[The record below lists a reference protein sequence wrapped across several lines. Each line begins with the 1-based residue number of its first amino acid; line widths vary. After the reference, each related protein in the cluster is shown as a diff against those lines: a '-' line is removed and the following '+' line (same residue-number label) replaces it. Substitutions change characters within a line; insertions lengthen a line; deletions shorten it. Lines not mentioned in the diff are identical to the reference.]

1 MPSCTSLNL
10 FTFYYLLWNLN
21 KILFFFF
28 FFPFNNISQA
38 FPLLLEQRA
47 WNVRICLELN
57 IFFHFL
63 LMTLF
68 SVYPEIVVKIHC
80 KSKQQCSEKFVLSEI
95 GHVQRIVITQ
105 FPCWCRLC
113 TIMKYILHLMIPKQL
128 SNCHSTDKSLCSRT
142 FKAAAGSPHFPAEI
156 INRMQI
162 HQLNK
167 HQVFVPKLFLSGRS
181 QLIHCP
187 NILTYSYYF
196 SIKKNKIN
204 SMTCLSLFTLKY
216 HKVEPYFWMNL
227 LYWCRWETLASG
239 LWLLTPVKIAEHSV
253 KDHGWKIRFH
263 YAWVAKSIY
272 FYLRTGSWKQNKT
285 KQKQQQ
291 QQPTHQINTQLPS
304 RITVSF
310 TSDGCMWFYF

>member
-1 MPSCTSLNL
+1 MVLNL
-10 FTFYYLLWNLN
+10 FIFLACICFMIQFYFIFYAKLYFSEFIYILLF
-21 KILFFFF
+21 IMESQQDTFFF
-28 FFPFNNISQA
+28 FFPFNNMSQA

-57 IFFHFL
+57 TFFHFL

-95 GHVQRIVITQ
+95 GHVQCIVITQ

-142 FKAAAGSPHFPAEI
+142 FKAAAGSPYFPAEI
-156 INRMQI
+156 INRLQI
-162 HQLNK
+162 HLLNK
-167 HQVFVPKLFLSGRS
+167 PQVFIPKLFLSGRS

-196 SIKKNKIN
+196 SI
-204 SMTCLSLFTLKY
+204 
-216 HKVEPYFWMNL
+216 
-227 LYWCRWETLASG
+227 
-239 LWLLTPVKIAEHSV
+239 
-253 KDHGWKIRFH
+253 
-263 YAWVAKSIY
+263 
-272 FYLRTGSWKQNKT
+272 
-285 KQKQQQ
+285 
-291 QQPTHQINTQLPS
+291 
-304 RITVSF
+304 
-310 TSDGCMWFYF
+310 